1 MPLWL
6 DNLDSEQLLIA
17 ASALAAFLS
26 KDLKPLEIEL
36 IASFLS
42 ATAELM
48 GVIAVNNELL
58 EINNSKE
65 K

>member
-58 EINNSKE
+58 EINNSDF
-65 K
+65 